1 MRVSNLARFL
11 WVCLPPASAVAADV
25 ASGAAFTRP
34 DAELSMEAP
43 LTLQEAL
50 ARSAKSHE
58 APRIALARVAQARG
72 QASEARAL
80 LLPRLSASGTY
91 TRRRQEVTRELAG
104 KSVVLQ
110 KANALNGSLSLQA
123 GLFDAT
129 ALPVLARAKHLV
141 AERER
146 SAEEVRRDLSFD
158 VCEAYF
164 AVLSAEK
171 LRDAS
176 LRREKQSQD
185 SVDDARVRV
194 DAGLSARHDVTRA
207 ELELASAILS
217 RVKAQSAVVAAREGL
232 GFLLGTAVSRPLEE
246 PAATPRTG
254 GGELPVL
261 EQEALAARPDIKALE
276 ERAAG
281 ARAAADEPRYRLLPT
296 LALTGTVRAT
306 NEAGFT
312 GQSAD
317 WNLGTTLS
325 WVLFDGG
332 VRYAQ
337 AAVRA
342 AELEEAGLQLGLARR
357 RVGLE
362 LRAALSSLEAA
373 SESRVQAESRLKL
386 ARQNGEEVRER
397 FRDGIATALER
408 ADASVSE
415 FEAEAEV
422 ARQGFAV
429 RLAQLALVRALGKW
443 PVESTP

>member
-1 MRVSNLARFL
+1 MRVSNLAQLL
-11 WVCLPPASAVAADV
+11 WVCLSPASDVAADV
-25 ASGAAFTRP
+25 AGAAAAVRP
-34 DAELSMEAP
+34 ATGFSTEPP
-43 LTLQEAL
+43 LTLEEAL
-50 ARSAKSHE
+50 ALSSKSHE
-58 APRIALARVAQARG
+58 APRIALARVAQAHA

-80 LLPRLSASGTY
+80 LLPRLTAAGSY

-104 KSVVLQ
+104 QSVVLQ

-129 ALPVLARAKHLV
+129 ALPVLERAKHLV

-146 SAEEVRRDLSFD
+146 SAEEVRRDLAFD

-176 LRREKQSQD
+176 LRREKLSSD
-185 SVDDARVRV
+185 SVDDARARL

-207 ELELASAILS
+207 ELELASAVLS

-232 GFLLGTAVSRPLEE
+232 GFLVGTAVSRPVEE

-254 GGELPVL
+254 GDDLPVL
-261 EQEALAARPDIKALE
+261 EQEALAARLDLKALE
-276 ERAAG
+276 ERAAA
-281 ARAAADEPRYRLLPT
+281 ARAAANEPRYRLLPT

-362 LRAALSSLEAA
+362 LRAALSSLAA
-373 SESRVQAESRLKL
+373 AAESRGQAEGRLRL
-386 ARQNGEEVRER
+386 ARRNGEEVRER

-443 PVESTP
+443 PLESMP